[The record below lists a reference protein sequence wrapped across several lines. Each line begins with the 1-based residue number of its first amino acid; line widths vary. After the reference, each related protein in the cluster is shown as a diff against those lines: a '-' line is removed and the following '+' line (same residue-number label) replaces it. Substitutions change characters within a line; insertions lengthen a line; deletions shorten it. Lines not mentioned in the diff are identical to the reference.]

1 MIDLDNLDL
10 ARLDTRDMHRR
21 TQELPQQCRDAWQAV
36 QALQLPADYAAVD
49 RVAIAG
55 MGGSAI
61 GGDLARAIVEREA
74 RLPIAILRDYD
85 VPGWVDGRTLFIASS
100 YSGNT
105 EETLSAFAQAR
116 QRGAKIVVVTTGGKL
131 QAAAAEI
138 GVPTFVFS
146 YHSAPRAALCYS
158 LMAILGVFY
167 KAGLIADPSADI
179 AETVEVLKKLKAEID
194 VGVPTAV
201 NPAKRLAINLYG
213 KLPVIYGAG
222 LLADVARRWK
232 TQVNENSKG
241 WMFFEVF
248 PELDHNAVEGYPFPA
263 ELAGRLV
270 VIMLTSTLD
279 HPRVTLRQR
288 LTGQI
293 LARASVPVQTVAGRG
308 QSTMA
313 QILSAVLF
321 GDYVSLY
328 LAFLYGVDPYPM
340 PAIEF
345 LKAELGKAG

>member
-1 MIDLDNLDL
+1 MVSLDNLDL
-10 ARLDTRDMHRR
+10 ARLDAWDMHRR

-85 VPGWVDGRTLFIASS
+85 VPGWVDSRTLFIASS

-105 EETLSAFAQAR
+105 EETLSAFTQAR
-116 QRGAKIVVVTTGGKL
+116 QRGAKIVAVTTGGKL
-131 QAAAAEI
+131 RAVAEEI
-138 GVPTFVFS
+138 GVPAFVFT
-146 YHSAPRAALCYS
+146 YRSAPRAALGYS
-158 LMAILGVFY
+158 LMAILGVFF
-167 KAGLIADPSADI
+167 KAGLIADMAADV
-179 AETVEVLKKLKAEID
+179 AETVEVLEKLKGEID
-194 VGVPTAV
+194 FAVPTAT
-201 NPAKRLAINLYG
+201 NPAKRLAINLHG
-213 KLPVIYGAG
+213 KLPVVYGAG

-232 TQVNENSKG
+232 TQINENSKG
-241 WMFFEVF
+241 WMFFEVL

-263 ELAGRLV
+263 ELAGRV
-270 VIMLTSTLD
+270 VVLMLTSTLD

-293 LARASVPVQTVAGRG
+293 LARAGVPVETVAGRG
-308 QSTMA
+308 HSALAQVLST
-313 QILSAVLF
+313 VHF
-321 GDYVSLY
+321 GDYVSIY
-328 LAFLYGVDPYPM
+328 LAFLYGVDPSPM
-340 PAIEF
+340 PAIDF
-345 LKAELGKAG
+345 LKAELSKAG

>member
-1 MIDLDNLDL
+1 MIDLDKLDL
-10 ARLDTRDMHRR
+10 ARLDAWGMHRR

-85 VPGWVDGRTLFIASS
+85 IPGWVDQRTLFIASS

-116 QRGAKIVVVTTGGKL
+116 QRGAKIVAVTTGGKL
-131 QAAAAEI
+131 QAAAEI

-146 YHSAPRAALCYS
+146 YRSAPRAALGYS
-158 LMAILGVFY
+158 LMAILGVFC
-167 KAGLIADPSADI
+167 KTGLIADLSADI
-179 AETVEVLKKLKAEID
+179 AETVEVLEKLKGEID
-194 VGVPTAV
+194 VGVPMAV

-213 KLPVIYGAG
+213 KLPVVYGAG

-232 TQVNENSKG
+232 TQVNENAKG

-263 ELAGRLV
+263 ELAGRVV
-270 VIMLTSTLD
+270 VIMLTSALD

-293 LARASVPVQTVAGRG
+293 LARAGVPVQTVAGRG

-340 PAIEF
+340 PAIDF

>member
-10 ARLDTRDMHRR
+10 ARLDTWDMHRR

-36 QALQLPADYAAVD
+36 QSLPLPADYAAVD

-61 GGDLARAIVEREA
+61 GGDLARAIVGREA
-74 RLPIAILRDYD
+74 RLPISVLRDYD
-85 VPGWVDGRTLFIASS
+85 VPGWVDSRTLFIASS

-105 EETLSAFAQAR
+105 EETLSAFAQAS
-116 QRGAKIVVVTTGGKL
+116 QRGAKIVAVTTGGKL
-131 QAAAAEI
+131 QAAAEET

-146 YHSAPRAALCYS
+146 YRSAPRAALGYS

-167 KAGLIADPSADI
+167 KVGLIADMTTDI
-179 AETVEVLKKLKAEID
+179 AETVEVLEKLKGEID
-194 VGVPTAV
+194 VGVPMAV
-201 NPAKRLAINLYG
+201 NPAKRMAINLHG
-213 KLPVIYGAG
+213 KLPVVYGAG

-232 TQVNENSKG
+232 TQINENTKG
-241 WMFFEVF
+241 WAFFEVL
-248 PELDHNAVEGYPFPA
+248 PELDHNALEGYRFPA
-263 ELAGRLV
+263 ELAERVV

-293 LARASVPVQTVAGRG
+293 LGRAGVPVQTVVGRG
-308 QSTMA
+308 QSALA
-313 QILSAVLF
+313 QVLSAVHF

-328 LAFLYGVDPYPM
+328 LAFLYGVDPSPM
-340 PAIEF
+340 PAVDF
-345 LKAELGKAG
+345 LKAELSKAG